1 MNKDTSVLGLDV
13 TPEKMCRKK
22 PRGKEYHISKN
33 VGRAVG
39 DYKLIEDGD
48 RIAVAVSG
56 GKDSLCLLKILRD
69 RLGFIPIKYS
79 IIAVHVD
86 LGFNCMRKSILV
98 DYFQNNGYAY
108 HIEQRDIFKGKSHDG
123 TNCFWCSWNR
133 RKVLFEMARKLGCN
147 KLALGHH
154 KDDIIETILL
164 NLFFQGIISG
174 MCPRQEMFEGKLT
187 IIRPLAYCLEKDTAL
202 LAKEL
207 ALPLPACSCP
217 NSRTSKRTYIKGLI
231 RELEKLSPNIKT
243 NIFQSLSRIKKDYIF

>member
-1 MNKDTSVLGLDV
+1 MNKETAVLDLES
-13 TPEKMCRKK
+13 TPKKTQPKK
-22 PRGKEYHISKN
+22 PRGIEYYISKK

-39 DYKLIEDGD
+39 DYNLIEDGD

-86 LGFNCMRKSILV
+86 LGFNCMRKSILI
-98 DYFQNNGYAY
+98 DYFQNYGYTY
-108 HIEQRDIFKGKSHDG
+108 HIEQRDVFKGKSHDG
-123 TNCFWCSWNR
+123 TSCFWCSWNR
-133 RKVLFEMARKLGCN
+133 RKVLFEIAQKLGCN

-174 MCPRQEMFEGKLT
+174 MCPRQEMFGGKLT
-187 IIRPLAYCLEKDTAL
+187 IIRPLAYVLERDTAR

-207 ALPLPACSCP
+207 ALPVPACSCP
-217 NSRTSKRTYIKGLI
+217 NSRTSKRTSMKGLI